1 MSADFEMEKKIVDFL
16 RQNGK
21 NTVITIFKKFGL
33 NRSTA
38 NRHLYNLEKSQQVF
52 KSDENP
58 PVWDLMENKTE
69 AKHTLKPELKTQT
82 QTTRDSC
89 EEIQEEH
96 VRDLLKSGALKA
108 HQIAKSLG
116 QTPKVINKQLYIM
129 EKKGKVQKCNKTSI
143 WTLNDEETNGSYN
156 QERFVLCLF

>member
-1 MSADFEMEKKIVDFL
+1 MSADFEMEKMIVDFL

-21 NTVITIFKKFGL
+21 STVLTIFKKFGL

-58 PVWDLMENKTE
+58 PVWDLMKNKTE
-69 AKHTLKPELKTQT
+69 AKHT
-82 QTTRDSC
+82 DSC

-143 WTLNDEETNGSYN
+143 WRLNDEETNGSYN